1 MRKLLWMAAIPLLA
15 SACTVGPDYK
25 RPVTPSPEKYYAQP
39 AAQADSLADI
49 AWWDLF
55 KDPVLQG
62 LIQESLKNGFDARLA
77 VARVQEAA
85 AQAGVTNSLKY
96 PQVGYGG
103 NITGQKLPVEQVPS
117 ALYLGINA
125 TLSWEL
131 DLWGRIRRLNEQQ
144 QALFLG
150 SQEAQRGV
158 WLSLV
163 SNVAQAYFEL
173 RALDAQLEIARL
185 TTRSFQDTYDLFSRK
200 LAGGAATAL
209 ETSRAEGALANVSAQ
224 IPDIERQIVAKENEI
239 NLLLGRVPAP
249 IARGGTLASQYDPN
263 TIPAG
268 LPSTLLERRPDV
280 RQSEQQLVAFNA
292 AIGVAKANYFPVISL
307 TGLLGGVSAQL
318 SNTVSGGFLWA
329 LGGNAVGPLYT
340 AGRLKNQYNV
350 AVAQRD
356 QAQIFYEQSVTQAF
370 GEVSTALSAHEKLA
384 QSVTQ
389 QMRSVSAY
397 TEAVRLANL
406 RYDQGLSSY
415 FEVVDA
421 MLQLYPAQQFLVQF
435 DLQRKIAL
443 VQLYKAL
450 GGGWKMTD
458 TDWLKTTTAPKP

>member
-1 MRKLLWMAAIPLLA
+1 MRTRIWIASAALLA

-25 RPVTPSPEKYYAQP
+25 RPAIPSPETFYTQP
-39 AAQADSLADI
+39 APQQESLADM

-62 LIQESLKNGFDARLA
+62 LIQESLRTGFDARVA
-77 VARVQEAA
+77 VARVQQAA
-85 AQAGVTNSLKY
+85 AQAGITNSLKY

-103 NITGQKLPVEQVPS
+103 NITGQKLPVENVPS
-117 ALYLGINA
+117 GLYMGINA
-125 TLSWEL
+125 ALSWEL

-144 QALFLG
+144 QAAFFA

-163 SNVAQAYFEL
+163 SGVAQAYFEL

-185 TTRSFQDTYDLFSRK
+185 TSQSFQETYDLFSRK

-209 ETSRAEGALANVSAQ
+209 ETSRAEGALANVTAQ
-224 IPDIERQIVAKENEI
+224 IPDLERQIVAKENEI
-239 NLLLGRVPAP
+239 NLLLGKAPGP
-249 IARGGTLASQYDPN
+249 IARGATLAAQNDPDR
-263 TIPAG
+263 IPAG

-280 RQSEQQLVAFNA
+280 RQNEQQLVAANA

-307 TGLLGGVSAQL
+307 TGVLGGVSAQL
-318 SNTVSGGFLWA
+318 SDTARGGFLWG
-329 LGGNAVGPLYT
+329 LGGSFVGPLYT
-340 AGRLKNQYNV
+340 AGRVKNQVNF

-356 QAQIFYEQSVTQAF
+356 EAEILYEQSVTQAF

-384 QSVTQ
+384 FSVTQ
-389 QMRSVSAY
+389 QIRSVAAY
-397 TEAVRLANL
+397 REAVRLANL

-421 MLQLYPAQQFLVQF
+421 MLELYPAEQFLVQF

-450 GGGWKMTD
+450 GGGWKLSD
-458 TDWLKTTTAPKP
+458 TDWLKATGGPKP